1 VAGPAPAVVFEA
13 VWKKFQRGERH
24 DCLRDLIPALVRR
37 AWRPSDPLT
46 AQEFWAIRDM
56 SFAVDPGEALG
67 IVGSN
72 GAGKSTILKLLTKIL
87 RPTRGRCRV
96 TGRIGA
102 LIEVAS
108 SFSGDLTGRE
118 NVFLQGAI
126 MGMTRQETARRF
138 DEIVEFAE
146 VGPFI
151 DTPVKRYSNGM
162 NARLGFSIAAHLDP
176 DVLIIDEVLSVG
188 DLAFQERCLRR
199 MLEFKRRGAAI
210 VFVSHNVS
218 AIAALC
224 DQVMI
229 VASGRKHFSGS
240 TAQALERYLHTSHG
254 EGDSETGG
262 GAFEQ
267 VSVRD
272 VTGRPVSV
280 CQPGAALTVDARVR
294 FHQEVREV
302 CFGIAVHQTSSNVC
316 AYNVESH
323 TLGVAPAVCRPDQ
336 LVDVTF
342 ALEANLTRGHYL
354 VELYAKTADTE
365 LVVARSHPAAFLRI
379 DESSTISGVADLG
392 ARCDVG
398 QVPAGIEEGRGLFD
412 TALVAPGTSREP

>member
-24 DCLRDLIPALVRR
+24 DSLRDLIPALVRR

-323 TLGVAPAVCRPDQ
+323 TLGVAPTVCRRDQ

-342 ALEANLTRGHYL
+342 ALDANLTRGHYL

-379 DESSTISGVADLG
+379 DESATVSGVADLD
-392 ARCDVG
+392 ARCDVR
-398 QVPAGIEEGRGLFD
+398 QISAGTEDGTGRRD
-412 TALVAPGTSREP
+412 TALVAHETSRER

>member
-24 DCLRDLIPALVRR
+24 DSLRDLIPALVRR

-323 TLGVAPAVCRPDQ
+323 TLGVAPTVCRRDQ

-342 ALEANLTRGHYL
+342 ALDANLTRGHYL

-379 DESSTISGVADLG
+379 DESATVSGVADLD
-392 ARCDVG
+392 ARCDVR
-398 QVPAGIEEGRGLFD
+398 QISAGTEDGTARRD
-412 TALVAPGTSREP
+412 TALVAHETSRER

>member
-1 VAGPAPAVVFEA
+1 MAESAPAVVFEA
-13 VWKKFQRGERH
+13 IWKKFQRGERH
-24 DCLRDLIPALVRR
+24 DSLRDLIPALVRR
-37 AWRPSDPLT
+37 AWRSPDALE

-56 SFAVDPGEALG
+56 SFLVHPGEALG

-188 DLAFQERCLRR
+188 DLAFQEYFVHRHCEPQVRGFRFEGLGQAEPAPGVVEALQSADAVIFCPSNPWVSIDPILKTGRIVNASQKLHQQQPFQCHDRQLDTAVPRHQLLLRLLQQRTPDR
-199 MLEFKRRGAAI
+199 MSSKQDIGPLGQLRQR
-210 VFVSHNVS
+210 SNRLPH
-218 AIAALC
+218 IA
-224 DQVMI
+224 
-229 VASGRKHFSGS
+229 R
-240 TAQALERYLHTSHG
+240 E
-254 EGDSETGG
+254 
-262 GAFEQ
+262 
-267 VSVRD
+267 SVRLD
-272 VTGRPVSV
+272 FGSKTNVGQRSV
-280 CQPGAALTVDARVR
+280 RRLP
-294 FHQEVREV
+294 
-302 CFGIAVHQTSSNVC
+302 IA
-316 AYNVESH
+316 
-323 TLGVAPAVCRPDQ
+323 
-336 LVDVTF
+336 
-342 ALEANLTRGHYL
+342 
-354 VELYAKTADTE
+354 
-365 LVVARSHPAAFLRI
+365 RI
-379 DESSTISGVADLG
+379 DRFAISHSA
-392 ARCDVG
+392 A
-398 QVPAGIEEGRGLFD
+398 AG
-412 TALVAPGTSREP
+412 